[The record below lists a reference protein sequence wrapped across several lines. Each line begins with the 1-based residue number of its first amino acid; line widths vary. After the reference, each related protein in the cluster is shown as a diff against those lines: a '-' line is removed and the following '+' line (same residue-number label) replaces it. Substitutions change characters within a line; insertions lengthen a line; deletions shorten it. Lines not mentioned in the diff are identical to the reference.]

1 MSIGATH
8 CPITSAAPSSEARDY
23 HASSPSVAQVAGRR
37 PTSSPDSRTFDSA
50 AATPISEPAV
60 VQAARAAGLHIV
72 SPAEP
77 EDRWVTVNGL
87 RLHYLDW
94 GNPQLP
100 ALIFLHG
107 FAQQAHSWDFA
118 ALALRHRFHCV
129 SLDLR
134 GHGDSDWSPRA
145 EYELDYYVSDVEAL
159 VRSLACDRPVVC
171 GLSMGGRT
179 AYTYAARNP
188 EGVRALIVAEA
199 APESRLAGRRAV
211 SDFTAGTDEF
221 DTFEDVVA
229 RTLAYNPRRTPE
241 QVRGSLR
248 HSVRQ
253 RPDGKWTWK
262 WDPALRQARTASLY
276 GPVAQWAAL
285 SRVRCPTL
293 FVLGAQSE
301 MVAPET
307 VRRMVAA
314 VPGSIAETV
323 ENAGHLV
330 AGDNPAGFDAAVKRF
345 FGRTGVQGMPE

>member
-1 MSIGATH
+1 
-8 CPITSAAPSSEARDY
+8 
-23 HASSPSVAQVAGRR
+23 
-37 PTSSPDSRTFDSA
+37 
-50 AATPISEPAV
+50 
-60 VQAARAAGLHIV
+60 
-72 SPAEP
+72 
-77 EDRWVTVNGL
+77 VTVNGL

-94 GNPQLP
+94 GNSQLP

-118 ALALRHRFHCV
+118 ALALRHLFHCV

-145 EYELDYYVSDVEAL
+145 EYGLDYYVSDVEAL
-159 VRSLACDRPVVC
+159 VRALACDRPVVC

-179 AYTYAARNP
+179 AYAYAGRDP

-199 APESRLAGRRAV
+199 APESHPAGRRAV
-211 SDFTAGTDEF
+211 SVFTAGPAEF
-221 DTFEDVVA
+221 DTFEAIVA

-253 RPDGKWTWK
+253 RPDGKWAWK
-262 WDPALRQARTASLY
+262 WDPAVRQSRTASSY
-276 GPVAQWAAL
+276 DPEAQWAAL

-307 VRRMVAA
+307 LRRMVAS
-314 VPGSIAETV
+314 VPGSTAETV

-345 FGRTGVQGMPE
+345 FDRAGVPGMPE